1 MDELQTGLSEE
12 TPVRAVFGDLM
23 SALLGVFVLILVWV
37 VGYQL
42 QLSASLDEEIVRRE
56 QAEQRREALEIA
68 LADPLAM
75 GRITMNDG
83 RIGINGSV
91 LFDLN
96 SNVLQVNGQALLA
109 SLVGPLKTYL
119 GSRRELL
126 MISGFTDDLPIQRGN
141 LQFEDNWELSAQRA
155 LTVTR
160 ALIEA
165 GMPADLLFA
174 AAFGDS
180 QPVADNLSD
189 KGRALNR
196 RVEIAPVPMASDND

>member
-1 MDELQTGLSEE
+1 W
-12 TPVRAVFGDLM
+12 AVFGDLM

-75 GRITMNDG
+75 GRITVNDG

-96 SNVLQVNGQALLA
+96 SNVLQANGQALLA

-141 LQFEDNWELSAQRA
+141 LRFEDNWELSAQRA

>member
-12 TPVRAVFGDLM
+12 TPVWAVFGDLM

-141 LQFEDNWELSAQRA
+141 LRFEDNWELSAQRA

>member
-12 TPVRAVFGDLM
+12 TPVWAVFGDLM

-56 QAEQRREALEIA
+56 QAEQRREALELA

-75 GRITMNDG
+75 GRITVNDG

-96 SNVLQVNGQALLA
+96 SNVLQANGQALLA

-141 LQFEDNWELSAQRA
+141 LRFEDNWELSAQRA

>member
-12 TPVRAVFGDLM
+12 TPVWAVFGDLM

-56 QAEQRREALEIA
+56 QAEQRREALEVA

-75 GRITMNDG
+75 GRITVNDG

-96 SNVLQVNGQALLA
+96 SNVLQSNGLALLA

-119 GSRRELL
+119 ATRRELL
-126 MISGFTDDLPIQRGN
+126 MISGFTDDLPIPRGN
-141 LQFEDNWELSAQRA
+141 LQFEDNRELSAQRA

-165 GMPADLLFA
+165 GMPADLVFA

-180 QPVADNLSD
+180 QPVADNQSD

-196 RVEIAPVPMASDND
+196 RVEIAPVPRASDSD

>member
-12 TPVRAVFGDLM
+12 TPVWAVFGDLM

-56 QAEQRREALEIA
+56 QAEQRREALEVA

-75 GRITMNDG
+75 GRITVNDG

-96 SNVLQVNGQALLA
+96 SNVLQPNGLALLA

-119 GSRRELL
+119 ATRRELL

-165 GMPADLLFA
+165 GMPADLVFA

-180 QPVADNLSD
+180 QPVADNQSD

-196 RVEIAPVPMASDND
+196 RVEIAPVPRASDSD

>member
-1 MDELQTGLSEE
+1 MDELQTELSEE
-12 TPVRAVFGDLM
+12 TPVWAVFGDLM

-56 QAEQRREALEIA
+56 QAEQRREALEVA
-68 LADPLAM
+68 LADPLAR
-75 GRITMNDG
+75 GRITVNDG
-83 RIGINGSV
+83 RIGISGSV

-96 SNVLQVNGQALLA
+96 SNVLQADGQTLLA
-109 SLVGPLKTYL
+109 SLVRPLKTYL
-119 GSRRELL
+119 GRRRELL
-126 MISGFTDDLPIQRGN
+126 MISGFTDDLPIQPGN

-165 GMPADLLFA
+165 GMPADLVFA

-180 QPVADNLSD
+180 QPVADNQNG

-196 RVEIAPVPMASDND
+196 RVEIAPVPRSSGDG

>member
-12 TPVRAVFGDLM
+12 TPVWAVFGDLM

-56 QAEQRREALEIA
+56 QAEQRREALELA

-75 GRITMNDG
+75 GRITVNDG

-96 SNVLQVNGQALLA
+96 SNVLQANGQALLA

-126 MISGFTDDLPIQRGN
+126 MISGFTDDLPIQHGN